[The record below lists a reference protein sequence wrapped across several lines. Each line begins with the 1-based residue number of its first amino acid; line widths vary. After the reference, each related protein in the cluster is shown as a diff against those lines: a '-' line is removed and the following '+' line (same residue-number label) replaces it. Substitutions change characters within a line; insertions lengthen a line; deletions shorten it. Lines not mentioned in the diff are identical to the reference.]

1 MCPRDESQVIQK
13 IVDAALTKL
22 NHTPLHVAKYPTG
35 IEGCLHE
42 LSTLIDLGKNDVRI
56 IGIYG
61 IGGIGKTTIAKAVF
75 NKFTNEFEGSCF
87 LADVRDM
94 SKQQFGLVQLQEML
108 LFDIL
113 ENRNLKVGNTH
124 RGVNIIRERLCHKR
138 VLLVLDDVDEL
149 GQLETLAGGHEWF
162 GLGSRIIITA
172 RNKHLLTTHGANGI
186 YEVQGLDHQRAL
198 ELLSWNAFKRK
209 QPVDDY
215 FVLSH
220 RVVNYASGHP
230 LTLEV
235 LGSFLCG
242 RTEHEWK
249 STIQNLEKK
258 PHKKVYEILK
268 ISYDA
273 LQADEKSIF
282 LDVACFFV
290 GHDKDFVIQVLG
302 SSDFCPIIGM
312 GVLTDMSLIK
322 IEFNKL
328 RMHPLIQ
335 EVGKEIVRQE
345 SLEAGKHSRLWSL
358 DDVIHV
364 FSEKKGTNSIE
375 GIMLKYP
382 EQRTLHLN
390 AKAFKGMKR
399 LRLLALS
406 NIVLSSTIEY
416 APNELRFV
424 DLPGYS
430 FPTFSFNSGPKKLVI
445 LRMPC
450 SHIHELGK
458 HFKNFENLKVV
469 NLSHSKSLSKIP
481 DLSTAPNLESL
492 ILDYCTS
499 LVEIHESV
507 GYLSRMVCLEL
518 QFCSKLRNF
527 PRNLVSKSFRILNFH
542 GCSRLKNFPNIVGE
556 MKCLTSLSIS
566 CTSIEELP
574 SSIELLVSLKELF
587 LIFCKNL
594 VHIPTSIY
602 KLSKLEVLSFCHC
615 SKLYKFPKNVLNLK
629 PDELFHSPKF
639 IPKVQTSNLFVL
651 PMLKALNLQSCN
663 LCEADFLTIPESF
676 PILNWLNLSKNKFV
690 NLPSLCKLS
699 NLSDL
704 DLSNCELLREIPELP
719 KSIMR
724 VNASDCKSL
733 VDTHGRIMDTIISNN
748 MGFLK
753 DFEFEIVIPGGDI
766 PDWFSHK
773 CEGNSISFIMPS
785 NVSKNL
791 AGVIICA
798 VFEAASER
806 VKLSF
811 DQEIDKSHT
820 CSVYTRVVFS
830 MKSGNMHLFYLPAAS
845 LISPFNTPVKDFS
858 IYRISFS
865 GLVKSKKVVSRC
877 GTLVLWDQED
887 DILNDRNSHSSHDLD
902 KFHHNISPS
911 KRSFDGYLYGDRHDF
926 SSQQKRH
933 CEPCRIKIPNT
944 ESMQEKIATS
954 NQRLFLEKRWT
965 SIKRQRKKKVDSP
978 DPRRKRFCWKVFEF
992 SQMKSKYC

>member
-1 MCPRDESQVIQK
+1 
-13 IVDAALTKL
+13 
-22 NHTPLHVAKYPTG
+22 
-35 IEGCLHE
+35 
-42 LSTLIDLGKNDVRI
+42 
-56 IGIYG
+56 
-61 IGGIGKTTIAKAVF
+61 
-75 NKFTNEFEGSCF
+75 
-87 LADVRDM
+87 
-94 SKQQFGLVQLQEML
+94 
-108 LFDIL
+108 
-113 ENRNLKVGNTH
+113 
-124 RGVNIIRERLCHKR
+124 
-138 VLLVLDDVDEL
+138 
-149 GQLETLAGGHEWF
+149 
-162 GLGSRIIITA
+162 
-172 RNKHLLTTHGANGI
+172 
-186 YEVQGLDHQRAL
+186 
-198 ELLSWNAFKRK
+198 
-209 QPVDDY
+209 
-215 FVLSH
+215 
-220 RVVNYASGHP
+220 
-230 LTLEV
+230 
-235 LGSFLCG
+235 
-242 RTEHEWK
+242 
-249 STIQNLEKK
+249 
-258 PHKKVYEILK
+258 
-268 ISYDA
+268 
-273 LQADEKSIF
+273 
-282 LDVACFFV
+282 
-290 GHDKDFVIQVLG
+290 
-302 SSDFCPIIGM
+302 
-312 GVLTDMSLIK
+312 
-322 IEFNKL
+322 
-328 RMHPLIQ
+328 
-335 EVGKEIVRQE
+335 
-345 SLEAGKHSRLWSL
+345 
-358 DDVIHV
+358 
-364 FSEKKGTNSIE
+364 
-375 GIMLKYP
+375 MLKYP

-458 HFKNFENLKVV
+458 HFKDGLFGT
-469 NLSHSKSLSKIP
+469 S
-481 DLSTAPNLESL
+481 
-492 ILDYCTS
+492 IL
-499 LVEIHESV
+499 
-507 GYLSRMVCLEL
+507 
-518 QFCSKLRNF
+518 Q
-527 PRNLVSKSFRILNFH
+527 
-542 GCSRLKNFPNIVGE
+542 LKNFPNIVGE

-733 VDTHGRIMDTIISNN
+733 VDTHEKRRFATERGRVLGHI
-748 MGFLK
+748 
-753 DFEFEIVIPGGDI
+753 
-766 PDWFSHK
+766 
-773 CEGNSISFIMPS
+773 
-785 NVSKNL
+785 
-791 AGVIICA
+791 
-798 VFEAASER
+798 ER
-806 VKLSF
+806 
-811 DQEIDKSHT
+811 EIDKSHT

-933 CEPCRIKIPNT
+933 CEPYIDMCLCKAY
-944 ESMQEKIATS
+944 SIAYGELLNNS
-954 NQRLFLEKRWT
+954 KFLSLSHLRLRYCNPEEVDFLVIAFHFPMLDWLDLSDSACPP
-965 SIKRQRKKKVDSP
+965 SIL
-978 DPRRKRFCWKVFEF
+978 
-992 SQMKSKYC
+992 